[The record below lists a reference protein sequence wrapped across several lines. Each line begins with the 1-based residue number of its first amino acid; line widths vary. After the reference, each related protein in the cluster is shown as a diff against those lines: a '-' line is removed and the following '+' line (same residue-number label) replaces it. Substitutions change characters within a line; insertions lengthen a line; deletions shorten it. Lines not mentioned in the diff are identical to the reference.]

1 MMADSLSQLRVLVVD
16 DEPTI
21 RTAIVATLEAEGATL
36 VAVGSGSAALEA
48 CRRSA
53 FDAVIL
59 DQFIGGQTGLELL
72 PILLAEAPWMKVVMV
87 TAYASFDLAVQAMR
101 RGACNFLPK
110 PFTPDQLRVI
120 VGEAARQRR
129 VEQRLADSSSSD
141 GPVDFVSADPAMSAA
156 VDLARQVAATDA
168 TVLIC
173 GETGTGKGELAKAI
187 HRWSPRAQRPLGVI
201 SCPSLSAELLE
212 SELFGHRKGAFTNA
226 VRDNPGRVAASDGGT
241 LFLDEIGDLPLALQ
255 PKFLRFVQDREYER
269 VGDHLT
275 RRADVRLIAATN
287 VALEEAVKAG
297 RFREDLYYRL
307 KVIQIDLPPLRERPE
322 DAATIARGLLAHF
335 AQAMNRPRLELSEQ
349 ALAAIRRYEW
359 PGNIRELRNVIERA
373 VILAR
378 GSIIGPEL
386 LRLDSGA
393 QGRSS
398 IDIGTHASMEAVEEQ
413 HLRRVLASTAS
424 IEEAAAILGM
434 DTVTLWRRRKKYGIE

>member
-1 MMADSLSQLRVLVVD
+1 MMSDSLSQLRVLVVD

-72 PILLAEAPWMKVVMV
+72 PVLLAEAPWMKVVMV

-129 VEQRLADSSSSD
+129 VEQRLADSSNSD

-322 DAATIARGLLAHF
+322 DAATIARGLLAQF

-349 ALAAIRRYEW
+349 ALAAIRRYGW

-413 HLRRVLASTAS
+413 HLRGVLASTAS